1 MRVVTI
7 IAGLLAINPGFSQTV
22 SGAGKFADPDKSAAV
37 ASSGAAGITHVG
49 IAMLVVLMLVFAAA
63 WAMRKF
69 RFFHQRGQASIEVVQ
84 GVSLGAK
91 ERAVLIRVQGRRLLL
106 GVAPGQV
113 SLLTELADDQAD
125 DQAEAS
131 NEGVAASDVQE
142 TPSFKA
148 LLKRSM
154 GMS

>member
-1 MRVVTI
+1 MMRVLTI
-7 IAGLLAINPGFSQTV
+7 FAGLLAINPGFSQTV

-37 ASSGAAGITHVG
+37 ASSGVAGITHVG
-49 IAMLVVLMLVFAAA
+49 IAMLIVLMLVFAAA

-69 RFFHQRGQASIEVVQ
+69 RFFHQRGQASIEVLQ

-113 SLLTELADDQAD
+113 SLLTELADDHT
-125 DQAEAS
+125 EVS
-131 NEGVAASDVQE
+131 NERVAASDVQE